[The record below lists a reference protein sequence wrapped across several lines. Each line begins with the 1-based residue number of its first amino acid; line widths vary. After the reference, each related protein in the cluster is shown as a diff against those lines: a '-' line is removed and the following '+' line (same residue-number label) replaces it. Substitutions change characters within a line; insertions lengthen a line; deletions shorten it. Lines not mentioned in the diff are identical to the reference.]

1 MHWTTRR
8 QSTFTAVVLRIM
20 AWAAVASLHA
30 PMALAA
36 GGMYPVDPGEQP
48 ELGASEGF
56 LLVVVDSEIQ
66 LDGVYMR
73 KDGAMLNSGVL
84 RRTPRG
90 RNLQLMRVP
99 AGTYVWDT
107 VRTPSGMAY
116 KLKDNP
122 EFRFEVRP
130 GQIVYAGDL
139 SFRSVGFNNAYIHTT
154 NRGLAAMDWLES
166 AHPDL
171 YRRYPFAFSG
181 HYADPFPAF
190 YRKAQAAAGDAGKRR
205 PALAPPPDPGP
216 LPLPVETLWR
226 AERLQG
232 VSLSPAGKLLAI
244 YRVDADGKH
253 WTIDMLD
260 LDANET
266 QQIVRSELPFEVMQW
281 SGDETLLLSFVEP
294 AVGPRV
300 AVVHIDSDAA
310 GRHRYRQLGFKR
322 VGRVLDP
329 LAEDPSHILFASTA
343 KNGSLLVHK
352 LDVSSQSA
360 LDRFRADP
368 ADRLNLGL
376 KDERWWF
383 ADGAG
388 QLSVA
393 VVIRDGE
400 SVLMNRRGNRFAE
413 FFRVSAG
420 AGFSPSALS
429 YDGKSLIGLSG
440 EDRDQRELVEFD
452 IASRRI
458 SRTLFSKP
466 GIDIV
471 SPLFN
476 ARNDAIGV
484 RYYQGGR
491 LVNEYFDRQD
501 RERAA
506 RVAAAFPGRSV
517 SVIEQNL
524 DGSRLILM
532 VDAADETPK
541 VYQLDMATRRAV
553 LIEDTLP
560 WLGSY
565 RFAPTSLITALG
577 KDGLPIEAF
586 LTLPAAD
593 GLRPLVVMPHGG
605 PVGVSDH
612 LHFDRDVQFL
622 ASLGFAV
629 LRVNFRGSG
638 GYGEAFREA
647 GYGQFGTLIEDDI
660 DAALAEALERYPID
674 PARMCTLGFSY
685 GGYSAL
691 IAVAR
696 APERYR
702 CAISV
707 SGISDRLLF
716 FTASDSARTADG
728 RKVLEKIVGDPATQ
742 QAKMVETS
750 PLYRYRDIN
759 VPVMLAHGR
768 LDPRVD
774 IEHERRMRRMLELA
788 GNPPVG
794 LIFDDSGH
802 TIEGMANTERLWSG
816 IAGFLR
822 RYLVRHEATAAGQAG
837 PDPAL

>member
-1 MHWTTRR
+1 MHRSTRR
-8 QSTFTAVVLRIM
+8 QAIFIDALPKIM
-20 AWAAVASLHA
+20 AWVVMVSLHA
-30 PMALAA
+30 SVALAA
-36 GGMYPVDPGEQP
+36 GGMYPVEPGEQT
-48 ELGASEGF
+48 ELGAGEGF

-73 KDGAMLNSGVL
+73 KDGAMLNSAVL

-90 RNLQLMRVP
+90 RNLRLMRVP
-99 AGTYVWDT
+99 SGTYVWDT
-107 VRTPSGMAY
+107 VRTPSGVAY

-130 GQIVYAGDL
+130 GQIAYAGDL
-139 SFRSVGFNNAYIHTT
+139 SFRPIGPGNAYIHTT

-166 AHPDL
+166 EHPAL
-171 YRRYPFAFSG
+171 HERFEFNYSG

-190 YRKAQAAAGDAGKRR
+190 YRRAQAEVGEGANRH

-216 LPLPVETLWR
+216 LPLPVKTLWR
-226 AERLQG
+226 SELLQG
-232 VSLSPAGKLLAI
+232 VSLSPDGAVLAI
-244 YRVDADGKH
+244 NRVEADGKH

-260 LDANET
+260 LDADEV
-266 QQIVRSELPFEVMQW
+266 QRVVRSELPFEVLQW
-281 SGDETLLLSFVEP
+281 SGAETMLLSFEDP
-294 AVGPRV
+294 ATGPRV
-300 AVVHIDSDAA
+300 AILRIDTDAT
-310 GRHRYRQLGFKR
+310 GRRRYRQLAFKR
-322 VGRVLDP
+322 NGRVLDP
-329 LAEDPSHILFASTA
+329 LAEDPAHILFSSTA
-343 KNGSLLVHK
+343 MNGALLVHR
-352 LDVSSQSA
+352 LDVSSQAS

-368 ADRLNLGL
+368 DDRLNVGL
-376 KDERWWF
+376 RDERWWF
-383 ADGAG
+383 ADGTG

-400 SVLMNRRGNRFAE
+400 SVLMNRQGSRFAE
-413 FFRVSAG
+413 FFRMGAG

-440 EDRDQRELVEFD
+440 EDREQRELVEFD
-452 IASRRI
+452 IATRRI

-506 RVAAAFPGRSV
+506 MVAAAFPGSSA
-517 SVIEQNL
+517 SVIDQSV
-524 DGSRLILM
+524 DAKRLILR
-532 VDAADETPK
+532 VDAADEPPK
-541 VYQLDMATRRAV
+541 IYRFDTATRRAE

-560 WLGSY
+560 WLATY
-565 RFAPTSLITALG
+565 RFAPTALVTAVG
-577 KDGLPIEAF
+577 QDGLPIEAF
-586 LTLPAAD
+586 LTLPAGD
-593 GLRPLVVMPHGG
+593 DPRPLIIMPHGG

-629 LRVNFRGSG
+629 LRVNFRGSA
-638 GYGEAFREA
+638 GYGKAFREA

-660 DAALAEALERYPID
+660 DAALTEALKHYPID
-674 PARMCTLGFSY
+674 SARMCTLGFSY

-696 APERYR
+696 APDRYR

-716 FTASDSARTADG
+716 FTASDSALTADG
-728 RKVLEKIVGDPATQ
+728 RKVLEKIIGDPATEQ
-742 QAKMVETS
+742 QQMVETS
-750 PLYRYRDIN
+750 PVYRYRDIN
-759 VPVMLAHGR
+759 VPVMLVHGR

-788 GNPPVG
+788 GRPPVG
-794 LIFDDSGH
+794 LIFEESGH
-802 TIEGMANTERLWSG
+802 SIAGMANTERLWNG

-822 RYLVRHEATAAGQAG
+822 KHLLADSPG
-837 PDPAL
+837 PDARSAPEPRR

>member
-1 MHWTTRR
+1 MHWTTKRP
-8 QSTFTAVVLRIM
+8 STFTAVVLRVM
-20 AWAAVASLHA
+20 AWVAASILQVPPAVAG
-30 PMALAA
+30 
-36 GGMYPVDPGEQP
+36 GGMYPVEPGEQP
-48 ELGASEGF
+48 ELGVDEGF
-56 LLVVVDSEIQ
+56 LLVVVDSAIQ

-73 KDGAMLNSGVL
+73 RDGAMLKSSVL

-99 AGTYVWDT
+99 SGTYVWDT
-107 VRTPSGMAY
+107 LRTPSGMAY

-122 EFRFEVRP
+122 EFRFEVRS

-139 SFRSVGFNNAYIHTT
+139 SFRPVGFDNAYIHAT

-166 AHPDL
+166 TYPDL
-171 YRRYPFAFSG
+171 YRRYPFAYSG
-181 HYADPFPAF
+181 HYADPFPEF
-190 YRKAQAAAGDAGKRR
+190 YRKAEGAAGDARSHR

-226 AERLQG
+226 SERLQG
-232 VSLSPAGKLLAI
+232 VSLSPGGKLLAI
-244 YRVDADGKH
+244 HRVDADGKH

-260 LDANET
+260 LEAAEA
-266 QQIVRSELPFEVMQW
+266 QQIVRSEQPFEVTQW
-281 SGDETLLLSFVEP
+281 SGDETLLLSFTEP
-294 AVGPRV
+294 TVGPRV
-300 AVVHIDSDAA
+300 AVVHIDTDAT
-310 GRHRYRQLGFKR
+310 GRHHYRQLAFKR
-322 VGRVLDP
+322 TGRVLDP
-329 LAEDPSHILFASTA
+329 LAEDPAHILFASTA
-343 KNGSLLVHK
+343 KNGGLLVHR
-352 LDVSSQSA
+352 LDVSNQSA

-368 ADRLNLGL
+368 AERLNMGL
-376 KDERWWF
+376 RDERWWF

-393 VVIRDGE
+393 VVVRDGE
-400 SVLMNRRGNRFAE
+400 SVLMNRNGDRFAE
-413 FFRVSAG
+413 FFRLSAG
-420 AGFSPSALS
+420 AGFTPSALS

-440 EDRDQRELVEFD
+440 EDREQRELVEFD
-452 IASRRI
+452 IAARRI

-466 GIDIV
+466 GVDIV

-506 RVAAAFPGRSV
+506 MVAAAFPGRSV
-517 SVIEQNL
+517 SVIDQSL
-524 DGSRLILM
+524 DGGRLILM

-541 VYQLDMATRRAV
+541 VYQLDTADRRAV

-560 WLGSY
+560 WLGTY
-565 RFAPTSLITALG
+565 RFAPTSLITAVG

-586 LTLPAAD
+586 LTLPASD
-593 GLRPLVVMPHGG
+593 GPRPLIVMPHGG

-638 GYGEAFREA
+638 GYGKAFREA
-647 GYGQFGTLIEDDI
+647 GYGKSGTLIEDDI
-660 DAALAEALERYPID
+660 DAALAGALKHYPVD

-716 FTASDSARTADG
+716 FTASDSALTADG
-728 RKVLEKIVGDPATQ
+728 RKVLEKIVGDPATEQ
-742 QAKMVETS
+742 RQMVETS
-750 PLYRYRDIN
+750 PVYRYRDIT
-759 VPVMLAHGR
+759 VPVMLVHGR

-774 IEHERRMRRMLELA
+774 IEHERRMQRMLELA

-794 LIFDDSGH
+794 LIFDESGH

-822 RYLVRHEATAAGQAG
+822 RNLDPGSARPTIQASPVAT
-837 PDPAL
+837 P

>member
-30 PMALAA
+30 PLALAA

-56 LLVVVDSEIQ
+56 LLVVVDSAIQ

-73 KDGAMLNSGVL
+73 KDGALLNSSVL
-84 RRTPRG
+84 RRTSRG

-99 AGTYVWDT
+99 SGTYVWDS
-107 VRTPSGMAY
+107 VRTPSGVAY

-130 GQIVYAGDL
+130 GQIAYAGDL
-139 SFRSVGFNNAYIHTT
+139 SFRPIGPGNAYIHTT

-166 AHPDL
+166 QHPAL
-171 YRRYPFAFSG
+171 YSRVAFAFSG

-190 YRKAQAAAGDAGKRR
+190 YRKAQAEAGSAASRH

-226 AERLQG
+226 SERLQG
-232 VSLSPAGKLLAI
+232 VSLSPDGALLAI
-244 YRVDADGKH
+244 HRVEADGKH

-260 LDANET
+260 LDADEV
-266 QQIVRSELPFEVMQW
+266 QPIVRSELPFEVLQW
-281 SGDETLLLSFVEP
+281 SGGETLLLSFEDP
-294 AVGPRV
+294 TAGPRV
-300 AVVHIDSDAA
+300 AIIHIDTDAT
-310 GRHRYRQLGFKR
+310 GRRSYRQLAFKR
-322 VGRVLDP
+322 SGRVLDP
-329 LAEDPSHILFASTA
+329 LAEDPTHILFSSTA
-343 KNGSLLVHK
+343 KNGALLVHR
-352 LDVSSQSA
+352 LDVSNQAS

-368 ADRLNLGL
+368 DDRLNVGL
-376 KDERWWF
+376 RDERWWF

-400 SVLMNRRGNRFAE
+400 SVLMNRQGSRFAE
-413 FFRVSAG
+413 FFRMGAD

-440 EDRDQRELVEFD
+440 EDREQRELVEFD
-452 IASRRI
+452 IASRRV

-506 RVAAAFPGRSV
+506 VVAAAFPGSSV
-517 SVIEQNL
+517 SVIDQSV
-524 DGSRLILM
+524 DASRLILR
-532 VDAADETPK
+532 VDAADQTPK
-541 VYQLDMATRRAV
+541 IYQFDTATRRAV

-560 WLGSY
+560 WLAAY
-565 RFAPTSLITALG
+565 RFAPTSLVTALG
-577 KDGLPIEAF
+577 RDGLPIEAF
-586 LTLPAAD
+586 LTLPAGD
-593 GLRPLVVMPHGG
+593 GPRPLVVMPHGG

-629 LRVNFRGSG
+629 LRVNFRGSA
-638 GYGEAFREA
+638 GYGKAFREA

-660 DAALAEALERYPID
+660 DAALAEALKHYPID
-674 PARMCTLGFSY
+674 SARMCTLGFSY

-696 APERYR
+696 APDRYR

-716 FTASDSARTADG
+716 FTASDSALTADG
-728 RKVLEKIVGDPATQ
+728 RKVLEKIIGDPATEQ
-742 QAKMVETS
+742 QHMVETS
-750 PLYRYRDIN
+750 PVYRYRDIR
-759 VPVMLAHGR
+759 VPVMLVHGR

-788 GNPPVG
+788 GHPPVG
-794 LIFDDSGH
+794 LIFDESGH
-802 TIEGMANTERLWSG
+802 SIVGTANTERLWSG

-822 RYLVRHEATAAGQAG
+822 QHLLAGSAGAAAGSV
-837 PDPAL
+837 PKPAR